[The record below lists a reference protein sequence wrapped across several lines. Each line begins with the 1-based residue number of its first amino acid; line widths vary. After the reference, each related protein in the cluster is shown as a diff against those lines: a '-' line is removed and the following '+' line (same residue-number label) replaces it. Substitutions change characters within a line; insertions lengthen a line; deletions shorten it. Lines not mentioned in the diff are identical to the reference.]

1 EVAYFDQ
8 HRAELDPEKNR
19 DG

>member
-8 HRAELDPEKNR
+8 HRAELDPEKP
-19 DG
+19 